1 VKTVNKGKTV
11 TRRGANLER
20 VRAVQLGRGLTEGNE
35 VSEAV
40 MVEGFFISVLVFVFS
55 IFVLTIYRGH
65 KPCDLVTRGQVAEM
79 CAATLRSAPLS
90 SSEHSWW
97 RLVGEAT
104 GNGGSGQVGS

>member
-65 KPCDLVTRGQVAEM
+65 KPL
-79 CAATLRSAPLS
+79 
-90 SSEHSWW
+90 
-97 RLVGEAT
+97 
-104 GNGGSGQVGS
+104 